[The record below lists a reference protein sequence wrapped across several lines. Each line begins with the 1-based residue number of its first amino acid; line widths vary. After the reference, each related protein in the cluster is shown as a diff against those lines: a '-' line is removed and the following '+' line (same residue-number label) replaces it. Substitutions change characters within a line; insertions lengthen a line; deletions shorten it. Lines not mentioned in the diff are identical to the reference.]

1 MECFM
6 LYTISSLEHAQH
18 FLLLFLIAL
27 FFINL
32 ITINGFIVK
41 YLLKSISV
49 HSNTDMYV
57 FIADSRTNVVT
68 DSHKMYTWQLFIYVE
83 VWAHHHLL
91 LQRKT
96 LTSKDNKSSLTRD
109 LWFEEGVCVQLP
121 EQRSDWP
128 RQWWRSWRPSY
139 PRCSL
144 LCISGTSREHSVQVV
159 GRRRRERKCLMHG
172 EREQYLCLKFVP
184 KIERHW

>member
-1 MECFM
+1 M

-68 DSHKMYTWQLFIYVE
+68 DSHKMYT
-83 VWAHHHLL
+83 
-91 LQRKT
+91 
-96 LTSKDNKSSLTRD
+96 
-109 LWFEEGVCVQLP
+109 
-121 EQRSDWP
+121 
-128 RQWWRSWRPSY
+128 
-139 PRCSL
+139 
-144 LCISGTSREHSVQVV
+144 
-159 GRRRRERKCLMHG
+159 
-172 EREQYLCLKFVP
+172 
-184 KIERHW
+184 